1 MSERGTLLPAVHRL
15 DVLAP
20 DFDATGPDV
29 AAAQFAYWR
38 ADTELGPAVLRYE
51 DVAALLRDRRFSQ
64 GSAAGLDVQGIG
76 DGPLRD
82 WWKDMIL
89 NIGGDRHERLRR
101 LVMPAFRPGAIEAL
115 RPRMREQI
123 AVVIDALMAGPDDP
137 ISSDVVATIADPYP
151 VAVLADV
158 LGIPDDERAAVR
170 QWTTDLG
177 LVFGFQGAAYVE
189 RIEAGLLGLY
199 GVADRL
205 IGARRRTAGDDLVSR
220 LVEAEDEGDHLN
232 EEELRN
238 LVVTMLFAGHDTTK
252 HQLAFGLH
260 TFTQFPWAWELL
272 ATNPDLAVTATE
284 EVMRVAPTVSVVSR
298 VAIEDLSYRD
308 IELPAGTFVQ
318 LFTGIANLDPLM
330 FGAAP
335 FDITATRPRQLAFG
349 GGLHHCVGHLLARAE
364 LEEALP
370 ALAVA
375 FTDLRVGG
383 PVEWRP
389 PIGIVGPCALPL
401 TLRRRRPAGS

>member
-1 MSERGTLLPAVHRL
+1 MSERSSLLHAVHRL

-38 ADTELGPAVLRYE
+38 ADTDLGPAVLRYE
-51 DVAALLRDRRFSQ
+51 DVVALLRDRRFSQ

-76 DGPLRD
+76 DGPVRD
-82 WWKDMIL
+82 WWQDMIL
-89 NIGGDRHERLRR
+89 NIGGERHERLRR
-101 LVMPAFRPGAIEAL
+101 LVMPAFRPGVIEAL

-123 AVVIDALMAGPDDP
+123 AVAIDGVRSGADDP
-137 ISSDVVATIADPYP
+137 ISTDVVATIADPYP
-151 VAVLADV
+151 IAVLADV

-170 QWTTDLG
+170 RWTTDLG
-177 LVFGFQGAAYVE
+177 LVFGFHGAAYLA
-189 RIEAGLLGLY
+189 RIEAALLGLY

-205 IGARRRTAGDDLVSR
+205 IAERRRRAGDDLVSR
-220 LVEAEDEGDHLN
+220 LVDAEDGGDRLN
-232 EEELRN
+232 EEELRS

-252 HQLAFGLH
+252 HQLALGLH
-260 TFTQFPWAWELL
+260 AFTEHPSAWELL
-272 ATNPDLAVTATE
+272 AANPGLAVTATE
-284 EVMRVAPTVSVVSR
+284 EVMRVVPTVSVVTR
-298 VAIEDLSYRD
+298 IAIEDITYRD
-308 IELPAGTFVQ
+308 LELPAGTFVQ
-318 LFTGIANLDPLM
+318 LFTGIANRDRLM
-330 FGAAP
+330 FGDTS

-370 ALAVA
+370 ALAEA
-375 FTDLRVGG
+375 FADLRVGG

-401 TLRRRRPAGS
+401 TFRRRVPTGS

>member
-1 MSERGTLLPAVHRL
+1 MSERSPLLHAVHRL

-38 ADTELGPAVLRYE
+38 ADTDLGPAVLHYE

-64 GSAAGLDVQGIG
+64 GSAAGLDIQGIG

-89 NIGGDRHERLRR
+89 NIGGQRHERLRR
-101 LVMPAFRPGAIEAL
+101 LVVPAFRPGVVDDL

-123 AVVIDALMAGPDDP
+123 AAVIDALTSGTEDP
-137 ISSDVVATIADPYP
+137 IRSDVVATVADPYP
-151 VAVLADV
+151 IAVLADV

-177 LVFGFQGAAYVE
+177 FVFGFHGAAYLE
-189 RIEAGLLGLY
+189 RIEAGLLGLH

-205 IGARRRTAGDDLVSR
+205 IAERRRTSGDDLVSR
-220 LVEAEDEGDHLN
+220 LVDAEDGSDRLN

-252 HQLAFGLH
+252 HQLALGLH
-260 TFTQFPWAWELL
+260 AFTEYPSAWELL
-272 ATNPDLAVTATE
+272 AAHPGLAVTATE
-284 EVMRVAPTVSVVSR
+284 EVMRVVPTVSVVTR
-298 VAIEDLSYRD
+298 VAIEDITYRD
-308 IELPAGTFVQ
+308 LELPAGTFVQ
-318 LFTGIANLDPLM
+318 LFTGIANRDRLIFGDPS
-330 FGAAP
+330 
-335 FDITATRPRQLAFG
+335 FDITAIRPRQLAFG

-370 ALAVA
+370 ALAAA
-375 FTDLRVGG
+375 FTDLRVEG

-389 PIGIVGPCALPL
+389 PIGIVGPWALPL
-401 TLRRRRPAGS
+401 IFRRR